1 MNKQSLNLYLNL
13 TGAIDKSTISSN
25 SEVDLLLMVT
35 EEIENTENIAAD
47 QLVKVWINPF
57 IATLLEDTTAEEK
70 LELLINLS
78 DIHTPKV
85 FYLATKKISR
95 IN

>member
-35 EEIENTENIAAD
+35 EEIENTENIAD